1 EGRSMVTLCWRVNG
15 RTVRLDE
22 FMSRLD
28 PYFMKQVREQP
39 QWLTVDGGRAY
50 GLWFARPH
58 VLRFGMV
65 DGDGN
70 RWTRSQRTAGP
81 TLLWVKDDRLTLRL
95 EGVDVRER
103 ASAVARSTL
112 GRAGDR

>member
-1 EGRSMVTLCWRVNG
+1 MADGRR
-15 RTVRLDE
+15 RR
-22 FMSRLD
+22 
-28 PYFMKQVREQP
+28 
-39 QWLTVDGGRAY
+39 GGRVY

-70 RWTRSQRTAGP
+70 RWTRSQRTAGS

-103 ASAVARSTL
+103 ARAVARSTL